1 MYQFILL
8 YIYINKYI
16 YMGNKHRVMD
26 QRLDSLVWKIE
37 MIKKQSL
44 YFIYNIK
51 RLKFNIQ
58 TFYDEFE
65 YELKS

>member
-1 MYQFILL
+1 
-8 YIYINKYI
+8 
-16 YMGNKHRVMD
+16 MGNKHRVMD